1 MLMAY
6 KGQLMSKVQIYLSK
20 ALKVNLGQDENGQQI
35 NVDLPFGLQEVDAEV
50 AEHWFVKAHSQEI
63 PQSAVANQALQAEFE
78 QLQADHT
85 ALQAQSDAATKKIA
99 ELEKQAKAD
108 AKTIA
113 ELNKQIA
120 DAAAPEKA
128 K

>member
-1 MLMAY
+1 
-6 KGQLMSKVQIYLSK
+6 MSKVQVFLSK
-20 ALKVNLGQDENGQQI
+20 PLKVNLGQDENGQQI
-35 NVDLPFGLQEVDAEV
+35 NLDLPYGLQEVDPEV

-63 PQSAVANQALQAEFE
+63 PQSAVANQALQAELD
-78 QLQADHT
+78 QLKADHA
-85 ALQAQSDAATKKIA
+85 ALQAQSDAATKKIT

-113 ELNKQIA
+113 ELTKQLA
-120 DAAAPEKA
+120 DTSTPEKA

>member
-1 MLMAY
+1 
-6 KGQLMSKVQIYLSK
+6 MSKVQVFLSK
-20 ALKVNLGQDENGQQI
+20 ALKVNLGQDEHGQQI
-35 NVDLPFGLQEVDAEV
+35 NLDLPYGLQEVDPEV
-50 AEHWFVKAHSQEI
+50 AEHWFVQAHAQEI
-63 PQSAVANQALQAEFE
+63 PQSAIANQELQAEFE

-85 ALQAQSDAATKKIA
+85 ALQAQSDATTKKIT